1 MTSTYIVDR
10 KRKKCRKEDVVRAV
24 YPWQVLMTFRS
35 LPYEMDVVLDEQ
47 HVLDDKSFLTIFRPF
62 L

>member
-10 KRKKCRKEDVVRAV
+10 ERKECRKEDVVRAV
-24 YPWQVLMTFRS
+24 YPWEVLMTFRS
-35 LPYEMDVVLDEQ
+35 FPYEMDVVLNEEY
-47 HVLDDKSFLTIFRPF
+47 VLDEKSFLTIFRPF